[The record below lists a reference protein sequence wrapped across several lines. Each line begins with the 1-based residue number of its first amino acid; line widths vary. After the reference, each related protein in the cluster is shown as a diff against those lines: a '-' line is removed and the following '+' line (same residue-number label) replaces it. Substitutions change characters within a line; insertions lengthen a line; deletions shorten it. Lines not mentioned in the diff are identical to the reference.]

1 VDRRKFNQLAGLAG
15 LGIFTWQSKLFSAQS
30 GDEHAQARQK
40 RGALNRYLVGA
51 AYYPEWWP
59 EPEWEVDF
67 RQMHELG
74 INAVRMGE
82 FAWSRFEPS
91 QGRFEFGWMDRAIEI
106 ARRYEIGV
114 ILGTATASVPPWL
127 YQEHP
132 DVLSANKQG
141 AYTYGGRKSY
151 NTNSPNYLEACSRI
165 VTALAEHYG
174 QNPGVIGWQ
183 LDNEPGYPFAEYD
196 PDSKQAFQQWLKKR
210 YGTLDELNRV
220 WNGAFWSNEYN
231 DWSQIDIPTNTAE
244 GGWQPAN
251 SLDYRRFFS
260 DSILNYLRRQA
271 DIVHAHSESQLVFTN
286 WPAPTWSVDVYAAA
300 NEFLDAT
307 AWDNYV
313 SAPGLSRFER
323 QYIAGFLSDFSRCAG
338 PHQRFLCAEQNA
350 YVPPN
355 ADPEGLRLQAY
366 CDLAHGALGQ
376 LYFEWRRPLAGGEEH
391 RPSFIKGFDG
401 KINPDKDKLAQ
412 ICIEMARLGPK
423 LANAA
428 TDADIALIYDYSNA
442 WAQGMGD
449 TNGDRIP
456 HYGEIQSYYNG
467 LKTLHRNI
475 DIVPVA
481 AKLDGY
487 KVVVASNLRL
497 VDDATIARL
506 IEFVA
511 GGGTLVLNDRVATQ
525 NMDNSMRRD
534 LSPGPLTEIAG
545 VRSVAALDLS
555 EYSSQNGMFDAK
567 LESELGLEFA
577 GAETSYKPHTTV
589 ESLVLEGAETI
600 ATIQGGGLMAGKPV
614 VTRHQYKKGWV
625 FYAGADST
633 EGGFYETLARAV
645 GTTAG
650 ITPLID
656 APDSVEVT
664 SRRSGDTTYYF
675 LLNLGETPHE
685 KIALPRPMD
694 DVIGG
699 RSGVSEVAL
708 GPLDVAVLAVRN
720 A

>member
-1 VDRRKFNQLAGLAG
+1 MPK
-15 LGIFTWQSKLFSAQS
+15 S
-30 GDEHAQARQK
+30 
-40 RGALNRYLVGA
+40 YLVGA

-82 FAWSRFEPS
+82 FAWAKFEPS
-91 QGRFEFGWMDRAIEI
+91 LGKFDFGWMDRAIEV
-106 ARRYEIGV
+106 AQRYGIST
-114 ILGTATASVPPWL
+114 ILGTTTASVPPWL

-132 DVLSANKQG
+132 DVLSGNRQG
-141 AYTYGGRKSY
+141 LYNYGGRKSY

-174 QNPGVIGWQ
+174 HNPGVIGWQ

-196 PDSKQAFQQWLKKR
+196 PDSQKAFQQWLKKR
-210 YGTLDELNRV
+210 YSTLDELNRV
-220 WNGAFWSNEYN
+220 WNGDFWSNRYS
-231 DWSQIDIPTNTAE
+231 DWTQIDIPTNTAE
-244 GGWQPAN
+244 GGWQPAI

-260 DSILNYLRRQA
+260 DSFLNYLRRQA
-271 DIVHAHSESQLVFTN
+271 DIVHAHSENQFVFTN

-300 NEFLDAT
+300 AEFLDAT

-313 SAPGLSRFER
+313 SAPGLSKFQR

-366 CDLAHGALGQ
+366 CDMAHGAMGQ
-376 LYFEWRRPLAGGEEH
+376 LYFEWRRPVAGGEEH

-401 KINPDKDKLAQ
+401 KINPDKNKLVQ
-412 ICIEMARLGPK
+412 ICTEMARLGPK
-423 LANAA
+423 LANA
-428 TDADIALIYDYSNA
+428 TTNADIALIYDYSNA

-449 TNGDRIP
+449 TNGDKIP
-456 HYGEIQSYYNG
+456 HYGEVGSYYNG

-475 DIVPVA
+475 DVVPVT
-481 AKLDGY
+481 AKFDNY
-487 KVVVASNLRL
+487 KVIVASNLRL
-497 VDDATIARL
+497 VDDATVTRL

-545 VRSVAALDLS
+545 VRSVAALDLA
-555 EYSSQNGMFDAK
+555 EYNSKNGMLEAK
-567 LESELGLEFA
+567 LEDELGLKFA
-577 GAETSYKPHTTV
+577 GADASYQPHTTV
-589 ESLVLEGAETI
+589 ESLVLDGAEAI
-600 ATIQGGGLMAGKPV
+600 ATVQGGGPMAGKPA
-614 VTRHQYKKGWV
+614 VTRHRYKKGWV
-625 FYAGADST
+625 FYAGADSSD
-633 EGGFYETLARAV
+633 GGFYETLARAV
-645 GTTAG
+645 GTTAELK
-650 ITPLID
+650 PLID
-656 APDSVEVT
+656 APYGVEVT
-664 SRRSGDTTYYF
+664 TRSSGDTTYYF
-675 LLNLGETPHE
+675 LLNLEETPHE
-685 KIALPRPMD
+685 KIALPRPMED
-694 DVIGG
+694 MIGG
-699 RSGVSEVAL
+699 RKDVSEISL
-708 GPLDVAVLAVRN
+708 GPLDVAVLAVSG